1 MGYIKRLKDN
11 ELVGGTSETFVY
23 PITATTAVY
32 HDGEPLSDVIT
43 RMDVNNMPPL
53 ISNEDVTLQY
63 GEKSTIAY
71 INEQEITVTMPP
83 EPEIPEP
90 DPVNVIN
97 YNPQLA
103 FGQEATIG
111 QIEGTNLTVKMP
123 SAPQSESVDIE
134 NKNANLQYGST
145 STIATIGGVDINV
158 SLPEPPASEVSID
171 AIDIDVFSWGTN
183 DEYNNWRLK
192 ERPANGYSFLY
203 AIGLS
208 LHYNGSGVFT
218 RIHFRRDFDVDA
230 NFEGEHPEIEALD
243 TSNCEIYGH
252 SHTLGLYRYV
262 NGTWTKSI
270 LPFKS
275 KYVRIEGLRIMKLP
289 NQTFGAKTD
298 NDGGHIKI
306 LYSNDMTYVIFNKVE
321 FLNFPTCNSVP
332 PETTSQS
339 NDTGILYPYP
349 FTFMEIIGTNNST
362 AWSFKLEMNECQI
375 NVHPFRFSYSDL
387 ANPYEN
393 SILFANYRNCYAK
406 VFVKNSIGSI
416 NVKIYNESTS
426 VGKTSDADPTIS
438 YRPMTGCSKL
448 AVIYD
453 QDTVVHHDTTL
464 YSDGTM
470 KLCVNQ
476 GDESFDDSQNGLIS
490 RPNRIRVYYGI
501 PTDAALK
508 IASQTNTSQQT
519 QETIPQGIIVMW
531 SGYNANIPTGWALCN
546 GQTVDGVKTPDLR
559 GRFIYGA
566 EADRWADLGQ
576 VLEGASWHTGEPYD
590 SPYRTTITIRDTD
603 LPQHT
608 HRLVTNPSYKIPATD
623 KGIEDIS
630 SSGNGACSW
639 DSNYNDG
646 EFEFITDTKVNTG
659 CGSTSKT
666 FEISIPK
673 PSFYA
678 LAFIMKIR

>member
-90 DPVNVIN
+90 DPVNIVN
-97 YNPQLA
+97 YNPQLE
-103 FGQEATIG
+103 FGQQAVVG
-111 QIEGTNLTVKMP
+111 QIEGTDLTVRMP
-123 SAPQSESVDIE
+123 SAPQSESVSVE

-145 STIATIGGVDINV
+145 ATIATIDGIDINV
-158 SLPEPPASEVSID
+158 SLPEPPPSEVSVD

-183 DEYNNWRLK
+183 DEYNNWSLK
-192 ERPANGYSFLY
+192 EKPAGGYSFLY
-203 AIGLS
+203 ALGLS
-208 LHYNGSGVFT
+208 LHYNGNGVFT
-218 RIHFRRDFDVDA
+218 RIHLRGDFDVNT

-262 NGTWTKSI
+262 NGVWTKSI

-289 NQTFGAKTD
+289 NQKFGAKTD
-298 NDGGHIKI
+298 SDGGHIKI
-306 LYSNDMTYVIFNKVE
+306 LYQSDMTYVIFNKVE

-332 PETTSQS
+332 PGTTSQS
-339 NDTGILYPYP
+339 NDAGILYPYP
-349 FTFMEIIGTNNST
+349 FTFMEIVGTNNST

-375 NVHPFRFSYSDL
+375 NVHPFRFSYSDI

-393 SILFANYRNCYAK
+393 PILFANYRECYAK
-406 VFVKNSIGSI
+406 VFVRNSIGSI
-416 NVKIYNESTS
+416 NVKIYNEAAS
-426 VGKTSDADPTIS
+426 VGKTSNTETNVS
-438 YRPMTGCSKL
+438 YRPMTGCDKL
-448 AVIYD
+448 AVICN
-453 QDTVVHHDTTL
+453 QGTVVQHDTTL

-470 KLCVNQ
+470 KLCVSR
-476 GDESFDDSQNGLIS
+476 DSELFDDSQNGLVD
-490 RPNRIRVYYGI
+490 RLNKTRVYYGI
-501 PTDAALK
+501 PTDSTLK
-508 IASQTNTSQQT
+508 IASQVNISQQT
-519 QETIPQGIIVMW
+519 QDTIPQGIIVMW

-546 GQTVDGVKTPDLR
+546 GQTVNGVKTPDLR
-559 GRFIYGA
+559 GKFIYASEEDRQGELGA
-566 EADRWADLGQ
+566 P
-576 VLEGASWHTGEPYD
+576 VEGSAWHTGEPSVSTYK
-590 SPYRTTITIRDTD
+590 TTLTIKNTD
-603 LPQHT
+603 LPQHA
-608 HRLVTNPSYKIPATD
+608 HKISAT
-623 KGIEDIS
+623 
-630 SSGNGACSW
+630 SGNFAIASSHGLEEVGDGNHGAHAW
-639 DSNYNDG
+639 DSGSMEY
-646 EFEFITDTKVNTG
+646 EKIYATQVNEG
-659 CGSTSKT
+659 CGATSKT
-666 FEISIPK
+666 FTITIPK
-673 PSFYA
+673 PSFYT
-678 LAFIMKIR
+678 LAFIMKVK